1 MKTKKHRSQ
10 GTIVHAFISIWHFP
24 TVKMQVLLAVLFN
37 LNYSYAFSQF
47 DIIIVGGGTGGSA
60 AGIQAAR
67 MGAYVQILEPT
78 PWLGGMLTAAGVSA
92 IDGNH
97 ELPSGIWGEFRN
109 ALYEYYGGPQAVA
122 TGWVS
127 HTLYEPSVGNAIL
140 REMASE
146 LDNLNIDFNAQYTTI
161 ARAEEKWIVH
171 YKKDGK
177 SYTTESTL
185 LIDATETGEILPLV
199 GAGFRVGMD
208 SRDDTGEISA
218 PLDANLIVQDITFA
232 AILEDVGNSKSQ
244 KGLVKKPKSYNAQ
257 HYKCAC
263 NREGETMF
271 AAVSDCRQM
280 LNYAKLP
287 HNKYL
292 INWPHCGNDYYLNW
306 PKLSGAQQQSKIADA
321 KEFTLGFIYFLQN
334 ELGYNNLRLAPEFP
348 TPDHLPF
355 MPYHRESRRVRGK
368 VFLTGNHLENPF
380 EYTLFRTGIAV
391 GDYPIDHHHD
401 KNDSAPQIDFIN
413 IRIPSYNI
421 PIGTLIPESVNNF
434 LVAEKNISV
443 SNIVNGT
450 TRLQPVVL
458 CIGQAAGTLAALSVA
473 KNLNPPEVPVREVQD
488 ALLLSGAYIM
498 PYIDTKPEDSG
509 FLSMQRIG
517 ATGILK
523 GFGVPYKW
531 ANQTWFYPD
540 QMVSEYEWKTGL
552 SPYYSAIKHF
562 PASGRPLT
570 LQYIR
575 KLVKTLFPNN
585 PPQITAESWHSWG
598 VKQPYDIQTPL
609 NRRSVSIITDHL
621 LNPFQVAIDLKGK
634 LNEINE

>member
-10 GTIVHAFISIWHFP
+10 GTIVHAFFSIWHFP

-208 SRDDTGEISA
+208 AKDDTGEISA

-244 KGLVKKPKSYNAQ
+244 KGFS
-257 HYKCAC
+257 
-263 NREGETMF
+263 
-271 AAVSDCRQM
+271 
-280 LNYAKLP
+280 
-287 HNKYL
+287 
-292 INWPHCGNDYYLNW
+292 
-306 PKLSGAQQQSKIADA
+306 
-321 KEFTLGFIYFLQN
+321 
-334 ELGYNNLRLAPEFP
+334 
-348 TPDHLPF
+348 
-355 MPYHRESRRVRGK
+355 
-368 VFLTGNHLENPF
+368 
-380 EYTLFRTGIAV
+380 
-391 GDYPIDHHHD
+391 
-401 KNDSAPQIDFIN
+401 
-413 IRIPSYNI
+413 
-421 PIGTLIPESVNNF
+421 
-434 LVAEKNISV
+434 
-443 SNIVNGT
+443 
-450 TRLQPVVL
+450 
-458 CIGQAAGTLAALSVA
+458 
-473 KNLNPPEVPVREVQD
+473 
-488 ALLLSGAYIM
+488 
-498 PYIDTKPEDSG
+498 
-509 FLSMQRIG
+509 
-517 ATGILK
+517 
-523 GFGVPYKW
+523 
-531 ANQTWFYPD
+531 
-540 QMVSEYEWKTGL
+540 
-552 SPYYSAIKHF
+552 
-562 PASGRPLT
+562 
-570 LQYIR
+570 
-575 KLVKTLFPNN
+575 
-585 PPQITAESWHSWG
+585 
-598 VKQPYDIQTPL
+598 
-609 NRRSVSIITDHL
+609 
-621 LNPFQVAIDLKGK
+621 
-634 LNEINE
+634 